1 MKNALAVDGDDEFGS
16 SGPLS
21 TFYAQD
27 LIRFGIRHNFPD
39 AVRAG
44 EKLMLETGEKLPRE
58 VAMSVKN
65 YMLKHSD
72 AYYSREAMER
82 SGPLDSAA
90 LYRSTRKTGV

>member
-1 MKNALAVDGDDEFGS
+1 MKNALAVDGDCEFGS
-16 SGPLS
+16 SGPIP

-27 LIRFGIRHNFPD
+27 LILFGIKQNFPD

-44 EKLMLETGEKLPRE
+44 EKLMLETGEKMPRE

-72 AYYSREAMER
+72 AYYSREAMQR
-82 SGPLDSAA
+82 SGPLDSAS
-90 LYRSTRKTGV
+90 LYRSSKGQA